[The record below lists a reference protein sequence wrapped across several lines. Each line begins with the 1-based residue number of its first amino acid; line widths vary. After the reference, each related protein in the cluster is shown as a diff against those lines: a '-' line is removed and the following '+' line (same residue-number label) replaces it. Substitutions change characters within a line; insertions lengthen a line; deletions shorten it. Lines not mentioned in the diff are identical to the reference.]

1 MVKTGKIQK
10 KRRIEKILRYGIIFF
25 ILFIFLFPF
34 YWTIATSL
42 KTRVVAWSMP
52 PVFWFKPGFHNYWKV
67 LVERNFLH
75 FIKNSFIVAIGST
88 ALALLIGT
96 PAAFA
101 FTRLKGTTIYRNI
114 FVLILG
120 GYLVPAMV
128 VAVPLYIIAS
138 KVGFAGSYFVIIL
151 AHTLFNLAFLIWL
164 LRGFFDG
171 IPSDL
176 EEAAILDGCSYFG
189 ALVRV
194 IIPIATPGLIAGVT
208 LTFILS
214 WNDFLYGLVLTTL
227 DTRTVPVAISQF
239 LTPHAVI
246 WGEITAVGTLSV
258 IPVVIFSIILQKWVI
273 RGLTLGAVKY

>member
-10 KRRIEKILRYGIIFF
+10 KRRIERILRYGIIFF

-52 PVFWFKPGFHNYWKV
+52 PVFWFKPEFHNYWKV

>member
-10 KRRIEKILRYGIIFF
+10 KRRIERILRYGIIFF

-52 PVFWFKPGFHNYWKV
+52 PVFWFKPEFHNYWKV

-101 FTRLKGTTIYRNI
+101 FTRLKGAPIYKNI

-189 ALVRV
+189 ALIRV